1 MKEISK
7 QYAEAI
13 FALACECG
21 REEPVMHELEL
32 VLNVLAD
39 NPEYMDFLVSPSVP
53 RDERVAS
60 LGGVFAAR
68 VCEHVLSL
76 LQLMCEK
83 GRIGA
88 ISSCV
93 EEYRTLLHLRQA
105 VVTANVTS
113 AVALTQDQ
121 KSALIQKLEKMSA
134 RQVQLSCRVD
144 PTLLGG
150 MIVEMDGKIMDGSL
164 RYRLRDVKEVMSQ

>member
-13 FALACECG
+13 FARACECG
-21 REEPVMHELEL
+21 REEPVLHELEL
-32 VLNVLAD
+32 VQKAFVD
-39 NPEYMDFLVSPSVP
+39 SPEYMEFLISPSIP

-60 LGGVFAAR
+60 LGGVFATR

-83 GRIGA
+83 GRIG
-88 ISSCV
+88 SFSECV
-93 EEYRTLLHLRQA
+93 AEYKTLFHWRRSL
-105 VVTANVTS
+105 VTASVTS
-113 AVALTQDQ
+113 AVELTEDQ
-121 KSALIQKLEKMSA
+121 KRALIEKLEKMSA
-134 RQVQLSCRVD
+134 RQVQLTCRVD

-150 MIVEMDGKIMDGSL
+150 LIVEMDGKIMDGSL

>member
-7 QYAEAI
+7 EYAEAI
-13 FALACECG
+13 FMLASEGG
-21 REEPVMHELEL
+21 REEPVLRELEL
-32 VLNVLAD
+32 VQRAFEE
-39 NPEYMDFLVSPSVP
+39 NPEYMEFLVSPSVA
-53 RDERVAS
+53 RSERVAS

-68 VCEHVLSL
+68 VSEHVLSL

-88 ISSCV
+88 FSECFA
-93 EEYRTLLHLRQA
+93 EYKALFDMRRA
-105 VVTANVTS
+105 VVIANVTS
-113 AVALTQDQ
+113 AVELTEEQKGALT
-121 KSALIQKLEKMSA
+121 QKLEKMSA
-134 RQVQLSCRVD
+134 RQVKLSCRVD

-150 MIVEMDGKIMDGSL
+150 MIVEMDGKIIDGSL